1 MGITT
6 KILNYFHC
14 LCLLSLSLMNSRGKA
29 TSQALR
35 FCFISGKNF
44 PVDQR
49 SLPVSP
55 NWQWLRTGPVC
66 RNYSASNGTTAVYF
80 LLWVCPLHLPVRIVI
95 ASPLSSLPLQTLTQ
109 GHLLP
114 THLPNPLQLMA
125 QCSQGH
131 LHTPNSFL
139 PFPGENIN
147 TTSFSHQLLLVWFI
161 LCVTVSN
168 PVNLYM

>member
-49 SLPVSP
+49 SLPVPP

-80 LLWVCPLHLPVRIVI
+80 LLWVCPLHLPIRIVI
-95 ASPLSSLPLQTLTQ
+95 ASPLSSLP
-109 GHLLP
+109 P
-114 THLPNPLQLMA
+114 TD
-125 QCSQGH
+125 
-131 LHTPNSFL
+131 
-139 PFPGENIN
+139 
-147 TTSFSHQLLLVWFI
+147 
-161 LCVTVSN
+161 SN
-168 PVNLYM
+168 PRPPAPHPPPKPSAVDGSMLTRSSPYHKLFPAISWGKYQHNFFFTPTTLSMIYFMCYCFEPG

>member
-49 SLPVSP
+49 SPLVSP

-66 RNYSASNGTTAVYF
+66 RNYSASNGTTAVHF
-80 LLWVCPLHLPVRIVI
+80 LLWVCPLHLPIHIVI
-95 ASPLSSLPLQTLTQ
+95 ASPLSSLPPTDSNPRPPAPHPPPKPSAVDGCNAHKVISIPQTLSC
-109 GHLLP
+109 H
-114 THLPNPLQLMA
+114 
-125 QCSQGH
+125 
-131 LHTPNSFL
+131 FL
-139 PFPGENIN
+139 GKIS
-147 TTSFSHQLLLVWFI
+147 TQLLFH
-161 LCVTVSN
+161 TNYS
-168 PVNLYM
+168 